1 MKKEKKYNRWLI
13 EVASKIANKER
24 KVEQI
29 MCPQC
34 NEKCIDYLYIGD
46 KKTRIGYLQVWCNN
60 CLNGIYISR
69 AAVPN
74 GLKMISFEDTI
85 GLNGIIPHYHEI
97 TPDKQEIYRRKED
110 KKS

>member
-13 EVASKIANKER
+13 EVASKITSKEC

-29 MCPQC
+29 MCLQC
-34 NEKCIDYLYIGD
+34 NEKCIDYMYIGD

-69 AAVPN
+69 VAVPE
-74 GLKMISFEDTI
+74 GLKMISFEDAI
-85 GLNGIIPHYHEI
+85 ALNSIIPHYHKL
-97 TPDKQEIYRRKED
+97 TPDK
-110 KKS
+110 